1 MERRTFLKGVAQSA
15 VAAATLSPALEASR
29 VLAAPV
35 AMSQTT
41 VTFWQFD
48 TGTHALPS
56 WRTALADFEA
66 HNPYV
71 QINMAIVRWHE
82 QAQKRTTALT
92 TGTPQAVPMI
102 GNCA

>member
-48 TGTHALPS
+48 TGTP
-56 WRTALADFEA
+56 ALAS
-66 HNPYV
+66 
-71 QINMAIVRWHE
+71 
-82 QAQKRTTALT
+82 
-92 TGTPQAVPMI
+92 
-102 GNCA
+102 CASPAR